1 MHLIQ
6 QKPQP
11 EMLHIK
17 SIHHVALLTSADLY
31 ESCKQFYTEV
41 LGFTIV
47 SEIFRENRNSYKLDL
62 ALQGLYQIELFSFP
76 DYRERGSFPEAKGL
90 RHLAFG
96 VQDIE
101 AGWQW
106 LKQKGIKTEDPRLD
120 AFTGKKFV
128 FFYDPNEQP
137 LELYQL

>member
-1 MHLIQ
+1 
-6 QKPQP
+6 
-11 EMLHIK
+11 MLHIK
-17 SIHHVALLTSADLY
+17 SIHHVAILTSTELY
-31 ESCKQFYTEV
+31 EACKYFYTKV

-62 ALQGLYQIELFSFP
+62 ALQGVYQVELFSFP
-76 DYRERGSFPEAKGL
+76 DHRERGSFPESKGL

-96 VQDIE
+96 VEDVE
-101 AGWQW
+101 SGWRW
-106 LKQKGIKTEDPRLD
+106 LQQNDVKTEDPRLD
-120 AFTGKKFV
+120 VLTGKKFV